1 MWEKLGLLS
10 MGGVWEGALVKV
22 VKSIDN
28 IKFDLLAKSCY
39 FIPSSL
45 FDFGKTRNK
54 SCDWF
59 TYLSYI
65 YNIYMIYS

>member
-39 FIPSSL
+39 HL
-45 FDFGKTRNK
+45 FWRLFYPFFVVR
-54 SCDWF
+54 F
-59 TYLSYI
+59 R
-65 YNIYMIYS
+65 